1 MLSDPTTNRFH
12 SWDTASFRY
21 KIDSSMSAPDL
32 DELDEYAFVVRT
44 RIGKND
50 AGGSRVDR

>member
-1 MLSDPTTNRFH
+1 MP
-12 SWDTASFRY
+12 
-21 KIDSSMSAPDL
+21 APDL

-50 AGGSRVDR
+50 PGDSRVDR